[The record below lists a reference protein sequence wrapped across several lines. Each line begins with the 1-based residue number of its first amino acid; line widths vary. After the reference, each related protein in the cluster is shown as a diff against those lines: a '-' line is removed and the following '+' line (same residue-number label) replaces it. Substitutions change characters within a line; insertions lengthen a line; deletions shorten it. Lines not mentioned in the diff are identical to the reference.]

1 MTQEPFTNTIGAG
14 AHNFLNPDN
23 IRNNRRRLEEG
34 RWNTP
39 DNIRNNG
46 RRLEE
51 GRWNTPDT
59 IRNNRRRMTE

>member
-39 DNIRNNG
+39 D
-46 RRLEE
+46 
-51 GRWNTPDT
+51 T